1 MVVYGDGPIVL
12 GFRLIGIEGE
22 VVKEVGEI
30 EKKIEEAIANENIGI
45 VLVEQNLY
53 NKVDW
58 RLKKRIENIALPVIL
73 PVAGRGGAEAG
84 AEEREEETLDVLI
97 KRALGFELKK
107 K

>member
-1 MVVYGDGPIVL
+1 MVVYGNGPTVL

-22 VVKEVGEI
+22 VVEEIGEI

-73 PVAGRGGAEAG
+73 PVAGGGGAG
-84 AEEREEETLDVLI
+84 AEEREEEKLDVLI